1 MQKINGPRCLQTRR
15 YPEANFFKWNKYV
28 YIKFV
33 SYANI
38 LSAAFT
44 INMLN
49 APPLFL

>member
-1 MQKINGPRCLQTRR
+1 MIPDVYRHEDIPRQTSLNGINMYT
-15 YPEANFFKWNKYV
+15 
-28 YIKFV
+28 KFV